1 MGNIRQEVF
10 DNVKLTQKD
19 FEIAKSFCAGFD
31 VNYGDVIN
39 IANTTVTAFILKP
52 EEFISDGF
60 GLEKETLLVISYF
73 DSIESRTIQAAE
85 KVFEKYPYKNRVDNL
100 CYFLVSNDQN
110 IESWLKKYYDM
121 SINSKIVFPFSTIE
135 LIDNKNNQWFIRERL
150 RKYSFDK
157 DLFGYTLPLQDDRSF
172 FGRQQILGRYIDA
185 IKRCQNRGIFGLRKT
200 GKTSLLF
207 KIKRTIE
214 EQHLGQVLFFDC
226 KHPKIRSQRWFEL
239 LNSISKI
246 IAARLGI
253 KNFLTDNEPEKSMSS
268 FQYIMT
274 LASKRKIKII
284 LIFDEIEY
292 ISYFSKQNKH
302 WKDDYFEF
310 WQTLWSEQSTFAN
323 LCFII
328 CGVNAYV
335 TEKDSIDGIQNPLFG
350 IIQSEYLVGLSLEE
364 TSQMIKTLGRRMGL
378 KFAYDCIQFLYEQYG
393 GHPLL
398 TRMACSWINRYLTD
412 ESRPLTLSKQ
422 QVQEMQKGFD
432 SDPAFYSYF
441 GHVISEIREFYPDEY
456 EMLELLAT
464 GQTSDFMELSTSNEF
479 IQHLNS
485 YGLISWKNGIPSI
498 SLPVAGRYIAIEL
511 AKKEGRKSI
520 YKLIDEKDRLNW
532 LKVRIG
538 IIIESMRNLE
548 SNIRSCK
555 KPELYGVNSFPEAE
569 KLINVPVAEDSQTFS
584 IFINM
589 FYKCFVEATI
599 NYGKT
604 IQCDDHYLDKTIK
617 SCYPLLYKVFD
628 KIREYRNEQDHIL
641 LTSYHKQKLDDYL
654 SEDLE
659 SSLENKDKFFC
670 LQQKIIIEFITS
682 IYGESIGIE

>member
-1 MGNIRQEVF
+1 MGSIRQEVY
-10 DNVKLTQKD
+10 DNSKLTQKD
-19 FEIAKSFCAGFD
+19 LDIAKIFCSGFD

-52 EEFISDGF
+52 EEYISDGF
-60 GLEKETLLVISYF
+60 GLEKETLLIISYF

-110 IESWLKKYYDM
+110 IEIWMKECYDM
-121 SINSKIVFPFSTIE
+121 SINSKIIFPFSVIE
-135 LIDNKNNQWFIRERL
+135 LMDSKNNQWFIRERL

-214 EQHLGQVLFFDC
+214 KQHLGQVLFFDC
-226 KHPKIRSQRWFEL
+226 KHPKIQTQRLFIL
-239 LNSISKI
+239 LNSIIQS
-246 IAARLGI
+246 IASRLGI
-253 KNFLTDNEPEKSMSS
+253 KNFLTEDNPEKSMSS
-268 FQYIMT
+268 FQHIMT
-274 LASKRKIKII
+274 IASKRNIKII

-378 KFAYDCIQFLYEQYG
+378 KFEYDCIHFLYEQYG

-398 TRMACSWINRYLTD
+398 TRMACSWINRYLTT
-412 ESRPLTLSKQ
+412 ESRPLILSKQ
-422 QVQEMQKGFD
+422 RVQEMQKGFD

-441 GHVISEIREFYPDEY
+441 GHIISEIREFYPDEY
-456 EMLELLAT
+456 EMLELLAA
-464 GQTSDFMELSTSNEF
+464 GQISDFIELSSVNEF
-479 IQHLNS
+479 VQHLNS
-485 YGLISWKNGIPSI
+485 YGLLSWEKGIPSI
-498 SLPVAGRYIAIEL
+498 QLPVAGRYIAIEL

-520 YKLIDEKDRLNW
+520 YKLIDKSERPKW
-532 LKVRIG
+532 LTVRIN
-538 IIIESMRNLE
+538 IIIESMRSLE
-548 SNIRSCK
+548 ASIRSCK
-555 KPELYGVNSFPEAE
+555 KDELYGVNSFPEAE
-569 KLINVPVAEDSQTFS
+569 KLNTVPVAVDNQTFS
-584 IFINM
+584 TFINV
-589 FYKCFVEATI
+589 FYRCFVESI
-599 NYGKT
+599 NNYGKT
-604 IQCDDHYLDKTIK
+604 IQKDHYLDNVIK
-617 SCYPLLYKVFD
+617 SSYPLLFKTFD
-628 KIREYRNEQDHIL
+628 KIKEYRNEQDHLL
-641 LTSYHKQKLDDYL
+641 LTSYHKQKLDEYL

-659 SSLENKDKFFC
+659 NSLDPPDKYFC
-670 LQQKIIIEFITS
+670 LQQKIVIELIAN
-682 IYGESIGIE
+682 IYGESMGLE